1 MHREVTAGIVE
12 QLRKGVRPWTASG
25 ARGRAWERC
34 GEEDRRW
41 FLERIRKQTR

>member
-12 QLRKGVRPWTASG
+12 QLRKDV
-25 ARGRAWERC
+25 RGRAWERC